1 VVAIA
6 AMLAHIFGFSPFV
19 TYGLAALVLAYAAWS
34 SRDNVA
40 ALRTARILAVLSIA
54 AAAWSEDSTRWA
66 FLGSGVLLM
75 LFFAV
80 SQAVRQALRL
90 AHLETAHLDVRRPL

>member
-1 VVAIA
+1 PSPST
-6 AMLAHIFGFSPFV
+6 LFPYTTLFRSSPFV

-80 SQAVRQALRL
+80 SQARSEEHTSELQSRENL
-90 AHLETAHLDVRRPL
+90 